1 MQTYGL
7 MPILLP
13 LLVGC
18 PPSTALPW
26 GTGCGAGGGGEV
38 KEYKNY
44 THSGL
49 MRLLPLLFCHQ
60 LTG

>member
-18 PPSTALPW
+18 LPSAALPW
-26 GTGCGAGGGGEV
+26 GTGGGGVRV
-38 KEYKNY
+38 KEHKNY

-49 MRLLPLLFCHQ
+49 MRMLPLLFCHQ